1 MIESREKEELRDK
14 LVSWRSWSEE
24 KVNSQNKW
32 VLRIIFGRYTRSR
45 FSLYLLFN
53 LHKRMSLQSLTRS

>member
-1 MIESREKEELRDK
+1 MMEEKEELRDE

-32 VLRIIFGRYTRSR
+32 VLRIIFG
-45 FSLYLLFN
+45 LFTISIVGVIYN
-53 LHKRMSLQSLTRS
+53 GCLDKKYIFILMIKKV

>member
-1 MIESREKEELRDK
+1 MIESQEKEELRDE

-32 VLRIIFGRYTRSR
+32 VLRIIFGLFTISIVGVIV
-45 FSLYLLFN
+45 LLCFH
-53 LHKRMSLQSLTRS
+53 LL

>member
-1 MIESREKEELRDK
+1 MIESKEKEELRDE

-32 VLRIIFGRYTRSR
+32 VLRIIFGLFTISIVGVIV
-45 FSLYLLFN
+45 LLC
-53 LHKRMSLQSLTRS
+53 LHLF